1 MSNLSLYEQKSIFR
15 QNLTNVMLAGSF
27 YMSCKMNNNLTQINS
42 LLGKSLQIQQSIDL
56 GIKQLNLQMAE
67 LIKIAKYQTM
77 LMQKR
82 DFEEKAGKQLRETIF
97 HLHNE
102 ILNTMKSE
110 SSAIEKYFNLLS
122 IKSSMLVNNVGTE
135 MVDNFTDKKTIQDC
149 YDTITNEMPNLENK
163 FNEDEKKLALQLLD
177 IIEVDEED
185 EIHKLKNTDVA
196 KKNKFLNER
205 KVIIER
211 LYKETPGYLF
221 GAYTKYEF
229 RKMIISHPNWKLR
242 VPRSCHKDH
251 ISRFYY
257 DHEDDFLTEDQKNDD
272 ETYISDDWDR
282 EGYDAAN
289 IFFDSMIN
297 WKDYGQWV
305 WYTTEFSPRFYK
317 ISEAD
322 EDGKDFIER
331 IESDYLEEYEAIP
344 EKQHEDYENDKMY
357 PNSFM
362 EKLTGTKTYKEH
374 FEEFHFRED
383 VLEDAQRIKNYCFK
397 AIEEEEKDFN
407 IKLELLNDEKKMNE
421 LMENIKKEK
430 EIITRL
436 ANQHTWMKPLF
447 ANRIDNNIDLTK
459 NPIMQTETEASSSIS
474 PEPNIQTQTVSATQ
488 ETNTNSTVQEKIHEN
503 VSKEQKLFNIELVS
517 YDSRGKAAVA
527 LRLLGFKNND
537 AIVKST
543 LPVVFQENV
552 PEEDALII
560 KAKLEEKDCTVNLI
574 EKS

>member
-110 SSAIEKYFNLLS
+110 SSSIEKYFNLLS

-185 EIHKLKNTDVA
+185 EIHKLKNADVA

-229 RKMIISHPNWKLR
+229 RKMIISHPNWKLH
-242 VPRSCHKDH
+242 VPRSAHNDH
-251 ISRFYY
+251 IKNFYY
-257 DHEDDFLTEDQKNDD
+257 NHEDDFLSEDEKNDD
-272 ETYISDDWDR
+272 ETYISDEWDQD
-282 EGYDAAN
+282 GHPTAN
-289 IFFDSMIN
+289 LFFDSMIN
-297 WKDYGQWV
+297 WKNYDEWV
-305 WYTTEFSPRFYK
+305 WFTTEFLPRFYK

-331 IESDYLEEYEAIP
+331 IESDYIEEYKVIP
-344 EKQHEDYENDKMY
+344 EKPDEDEENDNMR
-357 PNSFM
+357 PTSFM

-374 FEEFHFRED
+374 FETFHFNED
-383 VLEDAQRIKNYCFK
+383 VLEDAQRIKDYCFK

-459 NPIMQTETEASSSIS
+459 NPIMQTETETSSSIS

-488 ETNTNSTVQEKIHEN
+488 ETNTNSTVQEKIHES

-517 YDSRGKAAVA
+517 YESIARAAVA
-527 LRLLGFKNND
+527 FRQLGIKYD
-537 AIVKST
+537 PILKSA
-543 LPVVFQENV
+543 LPVIFQENV
-552 PEEDALII
+552 PEEDALKI